1 MTNSVIAARCVVV
14 TSRHLET
21 FGTLATMTSTTF
33 CVLPFKG
40 LDPQDATGS
49 GTTVAVAVGE
59 VVAVG
64 VGVGVSVDDDAGSE
78 DDDDVEDCA
87 CAD

>member
-1 MTNSVIAARCVVV
+1 MV
-14 TSRHLET
+14 TSWHLVM
-21 FGTLATMTSTTF
+21 FGTALTMASTTF

-40 LDPQDATGS
+40 LVPQDATGS

-64 VGVGVSVDDDAGSE
+64 VGVGVLVDVDD
-78 DDDDVEDCA
+78 CA
-87 CAD
+87 VADR